1 MADKGSKKKVNNN
14 TNNNATNNDYEVA
27 QESYSFWGAVWR
39 RFRRH
44 KLAIVGLWILV
55 FVFIFSFIGPV
66 FYTLDQLKTFLKEMW
81 LTTTAYKDKSSN

>member
-1 MADKGSKKKVNNN
+1 MADKDQEKKVNNN
-14 TNNNATNNDYEVA
+14 TNNSATNNDYEVA

-66 FYTLDQLKTFLKEMW
+66 FYTLDPAENIFEEDVANFYM
-81 LTTTAYKDKSSN
+81 YKIN

>member
-1 MADKGSKKKVNNN
+1 MADKDQEKKVNNN
-14 TNNNATNNDYEVA
+14 TNNSATNNDYEVA

-55 FVFIFSFIGPV
+55 FVFIFPL
-66 FYTLDQLKTFLKEMW
+66 LDRYSTHWIHLKTF
-81 LTTTAYKDKSSN
+81 